1 MDYSPHLLFRDGCF
15 CTKYN
20 LSMKKG
26 YSRMCGI
33 AGWVDWEKDLTQHRS
48 TIEAMSQTVSQ
59 RGPDAQGCWLAPH
72 AALAHHRLRV
82 IDPQG
87 GAQPMVYREHNQVYA
102 LTYNG
107 EIYNFRE
114 LREELRKFGHV
125 FSTHSDTEVLLHAY
139 IKWGVNCVS
148 HLNGIF
154 AFGLWDEQ
162 EQRLLLGRDH
172 LGVKPLFY
180 AQRGNALL
188 FGSELKVLLAHPLV
202 KAEIDENGLAEI
214 FGFRRAPGSG
224 VFRDV
229 HELRPGHRALY
240 THERLTVE
248 RYWELNSAP
257 HPDDLDTTAQK
268 VRALLMDDVRRQ
280 LIADVPVVTMLSG
293 GLDSSSL
300 TSLAAREFRREGK
313 PLHTYSID
321 FADNARYFEE
331 SSLRP
336 SIDEPWVQLMADY
349 VHSQHH
355 TIMVDTP
362 ELIESILVP
371 MRAHD
376 LPAGGQMETSLY
388 LLCKAMK
395 KHATVALSGE
405 SADEVFGGYPWFH
418 SEEALNAPTFPWLT
432 TVGRYAHEEQ
442 ATSWFSA
449 EIEQRAK
456 PADYLERMYQ
466 QSLAEVPRLEGENPR
481 QAKIRE
487 ALYLSLVNWLPLLL
501 DRKDRMSAAV
511 GFEVRVPFCDY
522 RLVEYVW
529 NIPWEMMNTG
539 DIEKGIL
546 RRAMSGLLP
555 EEVRCRRKSA
565 YPASYNPTYVE
576 ATRKWVRQIVDDPS
590 APIRPFLNVEY
601 LRSLLAQDQQIQ
613 GGGWASLYERVIQIN
628 AWLQEYRVAVV

>member
-1 MDYSPHLLFRDGCF
+1 
-15 CTKYN
+15 
-20 LSMKKG
+20 
-26 YSRMCGI
+26 MCGI

-48 TIEAMSQTVSQ
+48 TIEAMGQTVAH
-59 RGPDAQGCWLAPH
+59 RGPDAQGCWLSPH
-72 AALAHHRLRV
+72 AAFAHHRLYV

-87 GAQPMVYREHNQVYA
+87 GAQPMLYRNQGQMYA
-102 LTYNG
+102 LIYNG

-114 LREELRKFGHV
+114 LREELRKYGHV

-139 IKWGVNCVS
+139 IKWGANCVS

-180 AQRGNALL
+180 APRGNGLL
-188 FGSELKVLLAHPLV
+188 FGSELKTLLAHPLV
-202 KAEIDENGLAEI
+202 KAEIDEHGLAEI
-214 FGFRRAPGSG
+214 FSFRRSPGSG

-229 HELRPGHRALY
+229 YELRPGHRALY
-240 THERLTVE
+240 TRNGLKVE
-248 RYWELNSAP
+248 RYWSLHSEP
-257 HPDDLDTTAQK
+257 HPDDLDTTTEK
-268 VRALLMDDVRRQ
+268 VRSLLIDDVRRQ
-280 LIADVPVVTMLSG
+280 LFADVPVVTMLSG

-300 TSLAAREFRREGK
+300 TALAAREFRREGK

-321 FADNARYFEE
+321 FADNARYFEG
-331 SSLRP
+331 SALRP
-336 SIDEPWVQLMADY
+336 SIDEPWVQRMAAY
-349 VHSQHH
+349 VQSHHH
-355 TIMVDTP
+355 TITVDTP
-362 ELIESILVP
+362 ELIESMLAP

-376 LPAGGQMETSLY
+376 LPAGGQIETSLY

-395 KHATVALSGE
+395 KDATVALSGE

-418 SEEALNAPTFPWLT
+418 SEEALNAPTFPWMS
-432 TVGRYAHEEQ
+432 TVGLYAN
-442 ATSWFSA
+442 TGDSPSWLSP
-449 EIEQRAK
+449 EVEQRAQ
-456 PADYLERMYQ
+456 PAEHMARLYQ
-466 QSLAEVPRLEGENPR
+466 QSLAEVPRLEGEEPR
-481 QAKIRE
+481 LARIRE
-487 ALYLSLVNWLPLLL
+487 VLYLSQMNFLTLLL

-555 EEVRCRRKSA
+555 DDVRCRRKSA
-565 YPASYNPTYVE
+565 YPASYNPTYIE
-576 ATRKWVRQIVDDPS
+576 ATRKWARQIVENPS
-590 APIRPFLNVEY
+590 APIRPLINLAY
-601 LRSLLAQDQQIQ
+601 LQQLLAQDQLARSE
-613 GGGWASLYERVIQIN
+613 GWASLYERIIQIN
-628 AWLQEYRVAVV
+628 SWMQEYHVSVVS